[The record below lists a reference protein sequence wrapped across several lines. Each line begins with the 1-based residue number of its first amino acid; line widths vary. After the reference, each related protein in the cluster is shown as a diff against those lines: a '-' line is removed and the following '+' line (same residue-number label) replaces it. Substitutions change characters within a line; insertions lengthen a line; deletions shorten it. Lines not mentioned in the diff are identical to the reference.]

1 MEAMEMTYQASLDTK
16 ALGFVR
22 LKAVEDLVYWL
33 NYAAQTPEAHVK
45 DWALMKA
52 QTTRLIL
59 RETLKEARSLK

>member
-1 MEAMEMTYQASLDTK
+1 MNYMKPLDIK
-16 ALGFVR
+16 ALGLIR

-33 NYAAQTPEAHVK
+33 NYAAQTEEAHVK

-59 RETLKEARSLK
+59 RETLRYARSLK

>member
-1 MEAMEMTYQASLDTK
+1 MNYMKPLDNK
-16 ALGFVR
+16 ALGLIRF
-22 LKAVEDLVYWL
+22 KAVEDLVYWL

-59 RETLKEARSLK
+59 RETLKEAKRLNAN

>member
-1 MEAMEMTYQASLDTK
+1 MTYQASLDIK
-16 ALGFVR
+16 ALSLIR

-33 NYAAQTPEAHVK
+33 NYAAQTQEANVK